1 MLQAAGTLHNAPC
14 KATTKHVGDS
24 ISGNLSAAAS
34 ADAGTRSGGGLMHVP
49 KVRPLL
55 DALRTSALQPL

>member
-1 MLQAAGTLHNAPC
+1 MLVTASAEICRLQRRQMLVLAVAAGL
-14 KATTKHVGDS
+14 
-24 ISGNLSAAAS
+24 
-34 ADAGTRSGGGLMHVP
+34 HVP